1 MMSLEQLQ
9 KELTAEEATTV
20 SNMTDG
26 VSNSNIFLKFTID
39 HHYGRKV

>member
-1 MMSLEQLQ
+1 MSLEQLQ

-26 VSNSNIFLKFTID
+26 VSETEIIILID
-39 HHYGRKV
+39 K